1 MLKIYIKKIFNLH
14 SNHVFMLII
23 KTQMNSSDTDVV
35 IEQAYIDS
43 EDFRISH
50 SEIRSEVIM
59 IYAIDCE
66 NPNKKGDLFE
76 KSQYFSLLS
85 N

>member
-35 IEQAYIDS
+35 IE
-43 EDFRISH
+43 
-50 SEIRSEVIM
+50 
-59 IYAIDCE
+59 
-66 NPNKKGDLFE
+66 
-76 KSQYFSLLS
+76 
-85 N
+85 